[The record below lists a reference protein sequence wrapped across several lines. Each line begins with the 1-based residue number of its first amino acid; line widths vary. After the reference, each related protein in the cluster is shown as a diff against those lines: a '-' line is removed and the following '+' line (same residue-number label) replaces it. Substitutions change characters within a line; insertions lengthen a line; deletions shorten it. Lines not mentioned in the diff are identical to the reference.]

1 MWGKIIRVVNA
12 RQMRMIRNWFIA
24 SAVLQGITLSLLIP
38 FLRAFLGAAPDLGMW
53 TALVVGAGLCALVV
67 DTVAMFVSFRVSVYD
82 VCDSMIDRIASR
94 VLALPLGWFDAKREA
109 QVASATSREVNTISH
124 VVSIVLPRLTNAF
137 VVPAV
142 MMVATA
148 FYDWR
153 LAAIMAA
160 AVPPLWWVLR
170 LTGSATERA
179 NTTESVAATAAAGRL
194 IEFSRLQTVLR
205 ATGATKRGW
214 TVLDDALE
222 AESSAVLSSLVV
234 RSRPAQG
241 FSLIITLTYAA
252 LVTAG
257 MALVMGGELDPVVYL
272 ALMAVCARISGPIGE
287 AALIATEANNAGV
300 AFDRVLD
307 ILESRPLPEPDPFQ
321 ARTPS
326 GASVAFDHVSFSYE
340 QGSPVL
346 RDVSFEAEPGAV
358 TAIVGPSGAGKS
370 TVLRLA
376 ARFWDAGAGAVR
388 VGGVDVRE
396 MTQDTLMRQ
405 VAFVFQDTFLFDD
418 TLAENIRLGSPDAT
432 MDDVMAAAHA
442 AQAHDFIMALPQG
455 YETRAGERG
464 IWLSGGQRQ
473 RITIARAILQD
484 RPILVLDE
492 ATAFA
497 DPENEALLV
506 QALARLMHGK
516 TVILVAHRLS
526 TIIDADQILVFD
538 RGRLVE
544 HGTHAEL
551 LQATE
556 EGVYARLWNSYQ
568 AAQRWSLPT
577 PAQTTQEDAP

>member
-1 MWGKIIRVVNA
+1 MNA
-12 RQMRMIRNWFIA
+12 GSLSFSTWV
-24 SAVLQGITLSLLIP
+24 AVLLI
-38 FLRAFLGAAPDLGMW
+38 
-53 TALVVGAGLCALVV
+53 GAGLAEAFFPLINLYHLVER
-67 DTVAMFVSFRVSVYD
+67 AQLS
-82 VCDSMIDRIASR
+82 IDRLQQ
-94 VLALPLGWFDAKREA
+94 VLALE
-109 QVASATSREVNTISH
+109 
-124 VVSIVLPRLTNAF
+124 
-137 VVPAV
+137 
-142 MMVATA
+142 
-148 FYDWR
+148 
-153 LAAIMAA
+153 
-160 AVPPLWWVLR
+160 
-170 LTGSATERA
+170 
-179 NTTESVAATAAAGRL
+179 
-194 IEFSRLQTVLR
+194 
-205 ATGATKRGW
+205 
-214 TVLDDALE
+214 
-222 AESSAVLSSLVV
+222 
-234 RSRPAQG
+234 
-241 FSLIITLTYAA
+241 
-252 LVTAG
+252 
-257 MALVMGGELDPVVYL
+257 
-272 ALMAVCARISGPIGE
+272 
-287 AALIATEANNAGV
+287 
-300 AFDRVLD
+300 
-307 ILESRPLPEPDPFQ
+307 PLPEVPAPGQQPQDAGVVFEHVGFRYTPD
-321 ARTPS
+321 
-326 GASVAFDHVSFSYE
+326 GE
-340 QGSPVL
+340 EVL
-346 RDVSFEAEPGAV
+346 HDVSFTVPAGSV
-358 TAIVGPSGAGKS
+358 TALVGPSGAGKS
-370 TVLRLA
+370 TVARLIP
-376 ARFWDAGAGAVR
+376 RFWDVEHGCVR

-442 AQAHDFIMALPQG
+442 AQAHEFIMALPQG

-544 HGTHAEL
+544 HGTHAGL